1 MEFKNIKTSVALLAL
16 AVLALVLVLLWKF
29 FAEDLAG
36 WPIFIDP
43 LGLVLFYLVS
53 ATAGMLL
60 LIGVILSFAR
70 KSERAKAALN
80 EYESQLRLITNAI
93 PMIIGYVDTELRYR
107 FVNQRYAERLA
118 RSPEQIVGHTVAEIL
133 GIEAFDYIEPRM
145 RAALAGDM
153 CSFEEPILFPDG
165 IRRQSE
171 VTYIP
176 DIGEDG
182 VVRGFYILVIDH
194 TVLKR
199 VEDKLRESEMQLR
212 IVCDTSP
219 ILISYIDRDRKVRF
233 ANRAFATRHGTTPDE
248 IVGKHQ
254 SEFWAGDD
262 HQDVMHLIEKT
273 LAGEITTNERQRRH
287 ADGTTHSHFTTRAP
301 HIDEDGNVLGY
312 FTATL
317 DLTDQRRAEQQLRQA
332 QKMEAVGQLTGG
344 VAHDFN
350 NLLTVIHGNLELIA
364 GRLEDPAMIRMTR
377 SAIDATRRGAELTQ
391 RLLAFSR
398 KQVLSPTAIDLGELL
413 SGMAELMR
421 RTLGATVAVEVA
433 SPDGLWRC
441 DADHGQ
447 LQSAILNLA
456 LNARDAMPEGGS
468 MTIETG
474 NIILSDVDVTKQDD
488 VPAGEYV
495 KISVANTGTGM
506 SREVLDHAIEPFF
519 TTKEVGE
526 GSGLGLSMVHGFI
539 SQSGGY
545 VTIES
550 EEGTGSVVTLYLPR
564 SGAESEPAPAGA
576 AEEQTVSHGERILVV
591 EDDAEVRAV
600 TVNMLGDLGYDTV
613 EAADGEEAIET
624 MRRTPELDLL
634 FTDVVLSGGLSGADV
649 AREAAQRLPG
659 IKILFTSG
667 NAETVLTR
675 DGEREASVQL
685 INKPFRKADLAR
697 KLRTI
702 LDEAAI

>member
-1 MEFKNIKTSVALLAL
+1 MKFKRITPGV
-16 AVLALVLVLLWKF
+16 AVLAAAALALVLLWKF
-29 FAEDLAG
+29 FAGDLPG
-36 WPIFIDP
+36 WPVFIDP

-53 ATAGMLL
+53 AIAGMLL
-60 LIGVILSFAR
+60 LIGVVLSFAR
-70 KSERAKAALN
+70 KSEQAKAALN
-80 EYESQLRLITNAI
+80 EYEAQLRLITNAL

-107 FVNQRYAERLA
+107 FVNQLYAERLA
-118 RSPEQIVGHTVAEIL
+118 RPPEQIIGQTVAEVL
-133 GIEAFDYIEPRM
+133 GIEAFNYIEPRM

-153 CSFEEPILFPDG
+153 SSFEEPILFPDG
-165 IRRQSE
+165 NRRQSE

-176 DIGEDG
+176 DVGEDD

-194 TVLKR
+194 TDLKR
-199 VEDKLRESEMQLR
+199 VEEKLRESEMQLR
-212 IVCDTSP
+212 IVCDASP
-219 ILISYIDRDRKVRF
+219 VMISYIDRDRIVRF
-233 ANRAFATRHGTTPDE
+233 ANRAFATRHGYTPDE

-254 SEFWAGDD
+254 SEFWGGDD
-262 HQDVMHLIEKT
+262 HQNVNHLIEKT

-287 ADGTTHSHFTTRAP
+287 ADGTTHTHFTTRAP
-301 HIDEDGNVLGY
+301 NIDEDGNVLGY
-312 FTATL
+312 FSVIL
-317 DLTDQRRAEQQLRQA
+317 DLTDQRQAEQQLRQA

-364 GRLEDPAMIRMTR
+364 GRLEDPAMSRMTR
-377 SAIDATRRGAELTQ
+377 SAIDATKRGAELTQ

-421 RTLGATVAVEVA
+421 RTLGATIAVEVVGA
-433 SPDGLWRC
+433 DGLWRC

-456 LNARDAMPEGGS
+456 LNARDAMPQRGS
-468 MTIETG
+468 LTIETG
-474 NIILSDVDVTKQDD
+474 NVVLDEADVADQDD
-488 VPAGEYV
+488 VTAGEYV
-495 KISVANTGTGM
+495 RISVADTGTGM

-550 EEGTGSVVTLYLPR
+550 EEGTGTAVTFYLPR
-564 SGAESEPAPAGA
+564 SSALDEPAHAGPAEKQA
-576 AEEQTVSHGERILVV
+576 VSNGERILVV

-613 EAADGEEAIET
+613 EAADGKEALET

-634 FTDVVLSGGLSGADV
+634 FTDVVLPGGLSGPDV
-649 AREAAQRLPG
+649 AREAAKRVPG

-667 NAETVLTR
+667 YAETVLTR
-675 DGEREASVQL
+675 DGDMGDSVQL

-697 KLRTI
+697 KLRTL
-702 LDEAAI
+702 LDEAAL